1 MKHWHSFFLLLVQ
14 LCLFAIPAALAQDY
28 AATLKDPGKDLAKRC
43 KDPLLVLKTLPPEA
57 RYSTHIQDGN
67 IYILFP
73 NPDVFQQLIRG
84 DKDGFAIDLIH
95 KDQFNCANAQA
106 PPTGKFRGQLQ
117 KPLYKADLSSRTR
130 QDNGGNFW
138 VHMGSLPPNMAEEEV
153 EPNLVLIHKRYI
165 CHYLSIYD
173 LDMQDWELLETGL
186 YRDTLS
192 GSGLSQHSTE
202 ALTKTHH
209 FTIPFEKNRAN
220 YRQQDIQALYDSLK
234 LTDYNI
240 TGLRILAY
248 TSVEGSLERNLRLQQ
263 RRAENLVKALEDFQG
278 LPVKASI
285 RTSENWVEFLEDLN
299 HTPHR
304 DLATLSK
311 QEIKEKLKDPK
322 LSASLEPYLKRH
334 RKGLV
339 SLKLQKKVSYFQ
351 ESPQNI
357 KRYYD
362 QSIQEE
368 NIAKAL
374 QLQEVIFERIKYESL
389 PSTFLDKLEVPRQT
403 LFGPLLIEQAAFAY
417 TYLQQDEL
425 STLHTFEEL
434 QHLLPDNE
442 KVAYNIAVLKLKVWA
457 HTPSIAKSLE
467 LQRSIIA
474 LRKKNIPDALVNRLL
489 INYYIIETQRQ
500 LLARNYREKDKNLQ
514 LIYNAYKGLVLDD
527 ADVVRL
533 ASFFAFYSRFDWS
546 RTVLQ
551 TRVKKLDVS
560 EDVIFYYLNLTA
572 ADPRYTKN
580 KDFRQIL
587 NNAYNSNPLRYCNM
601 FGTRGFGGISFQLLQ
616 DAYLKQTY
624 CDNCSDTTT
633 NP

>member
-57 RYSTHIQDGN
+57 RYSTHIQDGI
-67 IYILFP
+67 IYILFSDP
-73 NPDVFQQLIRG
+73 AVFQQLIRG
-84 DKDGFAIDLIH
+84 DKDGFAIDLVH
-95 KDQFNCANAQA
+95 KDQFSCGTAQA
-106 PPTGKFRGQLQ
+106 SPSSKFRGQLQ
-117 KPLYKADLSSRTR
+117 EPLYKAALSRRTT
-130 QDNGGNFW
+130 QDEGGNLW
-138 VHMGSLPPNMAEEEV
+138 VHMGSLPPNMAEEDV
-153 EPNLVLIHKRYI
+153 EPNLVLIHKRYV

-173 LDMQDWELLETGL
+173 LDMQDWGLLETGL

-192 GSGLSQHSTE
+192 YSGHRQTSTK
-202 ALTKTHH
+202 ALTKTLH
-209 FTIPFEKNRAN
+209 FTIPFEKNRAD

-374 QLQEVIFERIKYESL
+374 QLQEVIFERIKHESL
-389 PSTFLDKLEVPRQT
+389 PSTFLDQLEVPRQT

-425 STLHTFEEL
+425 STLHTIEEL
-434 QHLLPDNE
+434 QRLLPDNE
-442 KVAYNIAVLKLKVWA
+442 KVAYNIAVLKLKVWS
-457 HTPSIAKSLE
+457 HTPSIAESLE
-467 LQRSIIA
+467 LKRSIIA

-500 LLARNYREKDKNLQ
+500 LFARNYREKDKNLQ